1 MSHFVCRTITLTRKM
16 FTMILSVV
24 VYNHKLA
31 IGQWF
36 GTAIVF
42 AGISIE
48 ALVKR
53 KGIVLTSLLID
64 QHL

>member
-1 MSHFVCRTITLTRKM
+1 M